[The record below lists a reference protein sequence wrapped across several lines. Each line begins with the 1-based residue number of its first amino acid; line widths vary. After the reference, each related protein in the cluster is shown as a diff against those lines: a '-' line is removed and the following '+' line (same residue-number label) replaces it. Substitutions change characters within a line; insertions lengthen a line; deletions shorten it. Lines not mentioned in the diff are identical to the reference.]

1 MMEQLTVRDRPQ
13 GYSKD
18 DFKRIGRN
26 GLGDQLN
33 AYPHSMSWFRDRLY
47 VGTTRSNLCLFK
59 VGQIKKNVDNW
70 PVECPDYVYDQDMR
84 AQIWRY
90 DPLHGGSGE
99 NAGWEL
105 VARAPWIQA
114 GDERLPRELGYRGM
128 CVFRARSETEEQLYI
143 STYAPARGFGT
154 RILRTPDGD
163 NYEEVPLPEGFH
175 KDIITL
181 RLLVPFKGKL
191 FTSPTGRAKGDP
203 NTSGNAVIFATDDPM
218 SGQWDVVNPSGFN
231 DPYNVGIFEM
241 QACGDYLYAGT
252 ANLNGYQ
259 IWRTTAEG
267 KPPYKWERVVHAGA
281 YRGALNQGVAS
292 FCVHNGLLYAGSG
305 IQHGGI
311 DVANGVGPAGPELIR
326 IHPDGKWDLVVGTM
340 RATPD
345 GVKIPLSGYRAGL
358 NNLFN
363 GYFWRMASH
372 DGWIYLGTF
381 DWSVMMRYAERTNW
395 PPPFR
400 RMTDKIGL
408 ETLIEHQGGADLYRS
423 RDGENWIPVTTQGF
437 DNPYNYGIRT
447 IQSTP
452 HGLAVGFVNPF
463 GPRVGVQEGDKF
475 VYKDNPDGGMEIW
488 LGSKSR

>member
-1 MMEQLTVRDRPQ
+1 
-13 GYSKD
+13 
-18 DFKRIGRN
+18 
-26 GLGDQLN
+26 
-33 AYPHSMSWFRDRLY
+33 
-47 VGTTRSNLCLFK
+47 
-59 VGQIKKNVDNW
+59 
-70 PVECPDYVYDQDMR
+70 
-84 AQIWRY
+84 
-90 DPLHGGSGE
+90 
-99 NAGWEL
+99 
-105 VARAPWIQA
+105 
-114 GDERLPRELGYRGM
+114 
-128 CVFRARSETEEQLYI
+128 
-143 STYAPARGFGT
+143 
-154 RILRTPDGD
+154 
-163 NYEEVPLPEGFH
+163 
-175 KDIITL
+175 
-181 RLLVPFKGKL
+181 
-191 FTSPTGRAKGDP
+191 
-203 NTSGNAVIFATDDPM
+203 
-218 SGQWDVVNPSGFN
+218 
-231 DPYNVGIFEM
+231 
-241 QACGDYLYAGT
+241 
-252 ANLNGYQ
+252 
-259 IWRTTAEG
+259 
-267 KPPYKWERVVHAGA
+267 
-281 YRGALNQGVAS
+281 
-292 FCVHNGLLYAGSG
+292 
-305 IQHGGI
+305 
-311 DVANGVGPAGPELIR
+311 
-326 IHPDGKWDLVVGTM
+326 M